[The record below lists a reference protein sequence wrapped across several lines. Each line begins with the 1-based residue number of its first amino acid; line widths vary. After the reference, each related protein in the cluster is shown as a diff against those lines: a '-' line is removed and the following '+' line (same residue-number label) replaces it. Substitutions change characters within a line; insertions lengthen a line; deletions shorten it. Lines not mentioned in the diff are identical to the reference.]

1 MDMSKTQSPRRER
14 HRNENIGMVMRR
26 EGEDEEEEEEEGLIW
41 TMARTTGTYVDKVVS
56 GRVKAYGLI
65 GGGNV
70 GIN

>member
-26 EGEDEEEEEEEGLIW
+26 EGVDEDEEEGLIW
-41 TMARTTGTYVDKVVS
+41 TMARTTGTYVDKIVS

>member
-1 MDMSKTQSPRRER
+1 MDISKTQSPRRER

-26 EGEDEEEEEEEGLIW
+26 EGVDEDEEEGLIW
-41 TMARTTGTYVDKVVS
+41 TMASTTGTYVDKIVS